1 MLLPNLGEPALSR
14 SVTDVFGGYNRSA
27 TYADGEFTDM
37 ENLSSDSYPML
48 SPRKVRGIYAAPL
61 EASCLIAKD
70 SLCYTDGTD
79 IVINGYHVDMGLSR
93 DPDMLPKRA
102 VSMGAYL
109 IILPDKKYINTKD
122 LTDKGDI
129 EASFTSYGTVTF
141 SNCSIDG
148 SEYENCTVSVSAP
161 ESPENGIY
169 WVDTSSSPCVLKE
182 YSASS
187 GVWAEIESTYIK
199 ISSPG
204 IARLFS
210 EYDGVRISGIDENNT
225 ELSDLEGGDTVLC
238 SVYCDPDS
246 PAEDYIVVPGII
258 SVPVSQSSA
267 LSIKRIMP
275 DMDMV
280 IESENRLWG
289 CKYGISRE
297 GETVNEIYASKLGD
311 FKNWN
316 VFMGIST
323 DSYRVS
329 LGTDGQFT
337 GAVNYLG
344 YPVFFKENCF
354 HKLHG
359 SYPANYRV
367 QTTLGRGVMR
377 GAEDSLAAVNEV
389 LYYKSRD
396 GICAYDGSL
405 PVNISEP
412 LGHTAYTSG
421 TAGAYDN
428 KYYISM
434 KDQSGAPHLFVY
446 DTLRRLWHRED
457 GTDAAVFCSCGGE
470 LYFID
475 RKDGMIKTVGGTGE
489 KEPGDIKWMAET
501 GIIGRYS
508 TDSKTVSRLSVK
520 MSLSEGSR
528 IAFFIRYDSAG
539 SWEKVMDVVGHS
551 LDSFT
556 VPIRPRRC
564 DHFSLRILGEG
575 EGTVHSISKTYYE
588 GSEVK

>member
-1 MLLPNLGEPALSR
+1 MLLPNLSEPTLSR

-27 TYADGEFTDM
+27 SYSDGEFTDM

-48 SPRKVRGIYAAPL
+48 SPRKRRGVYAAPD
-61 EASCLIAKD
+61 ETSCLIAKD
-70 SLCYTDGTD
+70 NICYTDGTD

-93 DPDMLPKRA
+93 EADMLPKRA

-122 LTDKGDI
+122 LTDRGDI
-129 EASFTSYGTVTF
+129 EASFASYGTITF

-148 SEYENCTVSVSAP
+148 SEYPSCTVSRSAP
-161 ESPENGIY
+161 ESPENGTY

-182 YSASS
+182 FSASS
-187 GVWAEIESTYIK
+187 GIWTVLESTYIK
-199 ISSPG
+199 IASPG

-210 EYDGVRISGIDENNT
+210 EYDGVRISGIDGKNT
-225 ELSDLEGGDTVLC
+225 ELSVLENSDTVLY
-238 SVYCDPDS
+238 SVHRDPES
-246 PAEDYIVVPGII
+246 PSGDYIVIPGII
-258 SVPVSQSSA
+258 SVSVSQSTS
-267 LSIKRIMP
+267 LSIKRLMP

-289 CKYGISRE
+289 CKYGISRD

-316 VFMGIST
+316 VFMGVST

-329 LGTDGQFT
+329 VGTDGQFT

-344 YPVFFKENCF
+344 YPVFFKESCF

-377 GAEDSLAAVNEV
+377 GAENSLAAVNEV
-389 LYYKSRD
+389 LYYKSTD

-405 PVNISEP
+405 PVNISAP
-412 LGHTAYTSG
+412 LGPAVYREG
-421 TAGAYDN
+421 TAGAFDN

-434 KDQSGAPHLFVY
+434 KDVNGDAHLFVY
-446 DTLRRLWHRED
+446 DTLRRMWHRED

-475 RKDGMIKTVGGTGE
+475 RVDGKIKTIGGTGE
-489 KEPGDIKWMAET
+489 KETGPVKWMAET
-501 GIIGRYS
+501 GIIGRYT

-528 IAFFIRYDSAG
+528 AAFFIKYDSME
-539 SWEKVMDVVGHS
+539 SWEKVMDVVGRS

-564 DHFSLRILGEG
+564 DHFALRIEGVG
-575 EGTVHSISKTYYE
+575 EGTIHSLSRTYYE